1 MTKRIALLGA
11 TGSIGTQTLDVLE
24 KLKDKSDFELVFAA
38 CSTRGEQLYRRFASD
53 EKITVVADG
62 TIKSEGKAA
71 KVNSTEC
78 LNYAETYDDVDIV
91 INGIGGLTLAY
102 KPIDKW
108 QYLDVEVAIDK
119 DEIKPDTNHLVC
131 PVTFTG
137 LSYWYEKSE
146 YQTGQRSEAGGKTY
160 RYSYRYNYGS
170 GPSSIFTFDLSLPSY
185 FKMEIMGECK
195 NPVWRVI
202 QNGETVLSGKIN
214 ADISSTHKLVVNTD
228 PSEMEIGEYTKTN
241 TFVKSLYGRSDFS
254 TERIFAL
261 PAGQC
266 TFAVLAEGTSR
277 PNVFV
282 EVKKHV

>member
-1 MTKRIALLGA
+1 MRKFKLINKHGREYDMHRLSAFFNSPDGLGWGVQSAKTKIGHAYIVTKTEEAEHAPSGDMVFDGYEEYQNFLLFCQ
-11 TGSIGTQTLDVLE
+11 IGGLVLGY
-24 KLKDKSDFELVFAA
+24 KP
-38 CSTRGEQLYRRFASD
+38 
-53 EKITVVADG
+53 
-62 TIKSEGKAA
+62 
-71 KVNSTEC
+71 
-78 LNYAETYDDVDIV
+78 LNKWYFLDVDIN
-91 INGIGGLTLAY
+91 IQKSEIDQSSQRLIC
-102 KPIDKW
+102 PI
-108 QYLDVEVAIDK
+108 
-119 DEIKPDTNHLVC
+119 
-131 PVTFTG
+131 TFTG

-146 YQTGQRSEAGGKTY
+146 YQTGQRSEAGGKVY

>member
-1 MTKRIALLGA
+1 MIYGVRNFKLLNKFGQEYDMTRPDALFHSPTGLGWGRSA
-11 TGSIGTQTLDVLE
+11 TASRVGDAYIITGRSE
-24 KLKDKSDFELVFAA
+24 NKSAPSGEMVF
-38 CSTRGEQLYRRFASD
+38 R
-53 EKITVVADG
+53 
-62 TIKSEGKAA
+62 
-71 KVNSTEC
+71 
-78 LNYAETYDDVDIV
+78 TYQEYKKFLLFCQ
-91 INGIGGLTLAY
+91 IGGLTLAY

-131 PVTFTG
+131 PITFTG

-146 YQTGQRSEAGGKTY
+146 YQTGQRSEAGGKAY